1 MKNFIN
7 YLLLA
12 VIMIVSTA
20 CSKDLTISSEPDDP
34 NEFAPVQLRLTGNIM
49 YMTPDTRV
57 DDEGFEDGDG
67 IGVYVSTGS
76 LKGSGNKVNNVKYTY
91 KAANS
96 EIVAPEGGEIYWD
109 NDNTAYNIYAYYP
122 YANQADGPKEVGYS
136 VKDDQSGPENY
147 YNSDF
152 LRAYAESIKKSS
164 KPVELTFNHL
174 MSKILLTITPDDTFE
189 EDKFEDATKV
199 VKIGNVPY
207 TGIIN
212 LAEGTAAGNATK
224 KKTITALAGENNT
237 FSAIVF
243 PQNATDV
250 KFSIEIDGKSYS
262 ATLPS
267 ASFTSGKVY
276 SYSLSVTNSSKS
288 LRLNGS
294 NINEWNPASSVD
306 GLEMT
311 EDTSA
316 SN

>member
-122 YANQADGPKEVGYS
+122 YESTNDVPTERLFS
-136 VKDDQSGPENY
+136 VKLVQSNSIDY
-147 YNSDF
+147 YKSDF
-152 LRAYAESIKKSS
+152 LRAYIGSVKKTSN
-164 KPVELTFNHL
+164 PVELTFNHL

-189 EDKFEDATKV
+189 EDEFENATKV
-199 VKIGNVPY
+199 VKIGNVAY
-207 TGIIN
+207 TGKIN
-212 LAEGTAAGNATK
+212 LADGTVGGNASNK
-224 KKTITALAGENNT
+224 KIITALAGENNT

-243 PQNATDV
+243 PLNATDV
-250 KFSIEIDGKSYS
+250 KFSIEIGGKSYS

-276 SYSLSVTNSSKS
+276 SYSLSVTKSSKG

-294 NINEWNPASSVD
+294 NISEWNPASSVD

-311 EDTSA
+311 EDTS
-316 SN
+316 N

>member
-1 MKNFIN
+1 
-7 YLLLA
+7 
-12 VIMIVSTA
+12 MIVSTA

-122 YANQADGPKEVGYS
+122 YESTTDVPTERLFS
-136 VKDDQSGPENY
+136 VKLVQSNSIDY
-147 YNSDF
+147 YKSDF
-152 LRAYAESIKKSS
+152 LRAYIGSVKKTSN
-164 KPVELTFNHL
+164 PVELTFNHL

-189 EDKFEDATKV
+189 EDEFENATKV
-199 VKIGNVPY
+199 VKIGNVAY
-207 TGIIN
+207 TGKIN
-212 LAEGTAAGNATK
+212 LVEGTATANMSN
-224 KKTITALAGENNT
+224 KKTITALAGDNNT

-243 PQNATDV
+243 PLNATNV

-276 SYSLSVTNSSKS
+276 SYSLSVTKSSKG

-294 NINEWNPASSVD
+294 NISEWTSAGSVD

>member
-20 CSKDLTISSEPDDP
+20 CSKDLAISSEPDDP

-67 IGVYVSTGS
+67 IGVYVSTGT
-76 LKGSGNKVNNVKYTY
+76 LNVKGNKADNVKFTY

-96 EIVAPEGGEIYWD
+96 EIVASKKEDEIYWD

-122 YANQADGPKEVGYS
+122 YANQADGPKNILSHVEE
-136 VKDDQSGPENY
+136 DQSDPVNY

-152 LRAYAESIKKSS
+152 LRAYAESIKKTS

-189 EDKFEDATKV
+189 EDEFDDATKI
-199 VKIGNVPY
+199 VKVGNVPY

-212 LAEGTAAGNATK
+212 LADGTVKGNASNVT
-224 KKTITALAGENNT
+224 TITALAGENNT

-243 PQNATDV
+243 PLNATDV
-250 KFSIEIDGKSYS
+250 KFSIEIGGKSYS

-276 SYSLSVTNSSKS
+276 SYSLSVTKSSKG

-294 NINEWNPASSVD
+294 NISEWNPASSVD

-311 EDTSA
+311 EDTS
-316 SN
+316 N

>member
-1 MKNFIN
+1 MKKFIG
-7 YLLLA
+7 YLLMFGLA
-12 VIMIVSTA
+12 IAMSA
-20 CSKDLTISSEPDDP
+20 CSKNLSISNEPDAP
-34 NEFAPVQLRLTGNIM
+34 NEFERIQLRLTGNIM

-122 YANQADGPKEVGYS
+122 YANQADGPKEVLYS
-136 VKDDQSGPENY
+136 VNEDQSTSKDY
-147 YNSDF
+147 YKSDF
-152 LRAYAESIKKSS
+152 LRAYAESIKKTS

-174 MSKILLTITPDDTFE
+174 MSKILLTITPDDTFDNDEFE
-189 EDKFEDATKV
+189 EATKA

-212 LAEGTAAGNATK
+212 LADGTVTGKETNT
-224 KKTITALAGENNT
+224 KTITALAGENNT

-243 PQNATDV
+243 PLNATDV
-250 KFSIEIDGKSYS
+250 KFSIEIEGKSYS

-267 ASFTSGKVY
+267 ASFASGKVY

-311 EDTSA
+311 EDTS
-316 SN
+316 N

>member
-96 EIVAPEGGEIYWD
+96 EIVAPEDEEIYWD

-122 YANQADGPKEVGYS
+122 YDSTTDIPTERLFS
-136 VKDDQSGPENY
+136 VKLVQSNSIDY
-147 YNSDF
+147 YKSDF
-152 LRAYAESIKKSS
+152 LRAYIGSVKKTSN
-164 KPVELTFNHL
+164 PVELTFNHL

-189 EDKFEDATKV
+189 EDEFENATKV
-199 VKIGNVPY
+199 VKIGNVAY
-207 TGIIN
+207 TGKIN
-212 LAEGTAAGNATK
+212 LADGTVGGNASN

-276 SYSLSVTNSSKS
+276 SYSLSVTKSSKG

-311 EDTSA
+311 EDTS
-316 SN
+316 N

>member
-1 MKNFIN
+1 MKHFIN
-7 YLLLA
+7 LFLLFGSVVA
-12 VIMIVSTA
+12 MSA

-96 EIVAPEGGEIYWD
+96 EIVAPKDKEIYWD

-122 YANQADGPKEVGYS
+122 YNSNEEVPTARLFKVEDNQSNS
-136 VKDDQSGPENY
+136 VNY

-152 LRAYAESIKKSS
+152 LRAYEGGVKKTS

-189 EDKFEDATKV
+189 EDEFDNATKV

-212 LAEGTAAGNATK
+212 LAGGTVTGKETNT
-224 KKTITALAGENNT
+224 KTIIALAGENNT

-243 PQNATDV
+243 PLNATDV
-250 KFSIEIDGKSYS
+250 KFSIEIGGKSYS

-276 SYSLSVTNSSKS
+276 SYSLSVTKSSKG

-294 NINEWNPASSVD
+294 NISEWNPASSVD

-311 EDTSA
+311 EDDDTS
-316 SN
+316 N

>member
-1 MKNFIN
+1 SKN
-7 YLLLA
+7 L
-12 VIMIVSTA
+12 S
-20 CSKDLTISSEPDDP
+20 ISNEPDAP
-34 NEFAPVQLRLTGNIM
+34 NEFERIQLRLTGNIM

-122 YANQADGPKEVGYS
+122 YANQADGPKEVLYS
-136 VKDDQSGPENY
+136 VNEDQSTSKDY
-147 YNSDF
+147 YKSDF
-152 LRAYAESIKKSS
+152 LRAYAESIKKTS

-174 MSKILLTITPDDTFE
+174 MSKILLTITPDDTFDNDEFE
-189 EDKFEDATKV
+189 EATKA

-212 LAEGTAAGNATK
+212 LADGTVTGKETNT
-224 KKTITALAGENNT
+224 KTITALAGENNT

-243 PQNATDV
+243 PLNATDV
-250 KFSIEIDGKSYS
+250 KFSIEIEGKSYS

-267 ASFTSGKVY
+267 ASFASGKVY

-311 EDTSA
+311 EDTS
-316 SN
+316 N

>member
-1 MKNFIN
+1 MKHFIN
-7 YLLLA
+7 LFLLFGSVVA
-12 VIMIVSTA
+12 MSA
-20 CSKDLTISSEPDDP
+20 CSKDLAISSEPDDP
-34 NEFAPVQLRLTGNIM
+34 NEFAPVKLRLTGNIM

-76 LKGSGNKVNNVKYTY
+76 LKGSGNKVDNVKYTY
-91 KAANS
+91 KATNS
-96 EIVAPEGGEIYWD
+96 EIIAPKGGEIYWD

-122 YANQADGPKEVGYS
+122 YAIQADGPKNILSPVEE
-136 VKDDQSGPENY
+136 DQSDPVNY

-152 LRAYAESIKKSS
+152 LRAYAESIKKTS

-174 MSKILLTITPDDTFE
+174 MSKILLTITPDDTFDNDEFE
-189 EDKFEDATKV
+189 EATKV

-276 SYSLSVTNSSKS
+276 SYSLSVTKSSKG
-288 LRLNGS
+288 LRLKGS
-294 NINEWNPASSVD
+294 NISEWDQVSSVD

-311 EDTSA
+311 EDEDTS
-316 SN
+316 N

>member
-1 MKNFIN
+1 MP
-7 YLLLA
+7 
-12 VIMIVSTA
+12 TA
-20 CSKDLTISSEPDDP
+20 
-34 NEFAPVQLRLTGNIM
+34 RL
-49 YMTPDTRV
+49 
-57 DDEGFEDGDG
+57 FE
-67 IGVYVSTGS
+67 
-76 LKGSGNKVNNVKYTY
+76 
-91 KAANS
+91 
-96 EIVAPEGGEIYWD
+96 
-109 NDNTAYNIYAYYP
+109 
-122 YANQADGPKEVGYS
+122 
-136 VKDDQSGPENY
+136 VKDNQSNSENY

-152 LRAYAESIKKSS
+152 LRAYAESIKKTS

-189 EDKFEDATKV
+189 EDEFDNATKV

-212 LAEGTAAGNATK
+212 LAEGTVAGNATK

-276 SYSLSVTNSSKS
+276 SYSLSVTKSSKG
-288 LRLNGS
+288 LRLKGS
-294 NINEWNPASSVD
+294 NISEWNPASSVE
-306 GLEMT
+306 GMEMT
-311 EDTSA
+311 EDEDTS
-316 SN
+316 N